1 MVLDHQILS
10 LFHDD
15 AENSVIDEIHLGLG
29 YTAVTLT
36 DGRCGLCCTLLE
48 HSSSCSVN
56 KNPLDYEKKNA
67 LTLLQAIQSEHPL
80 DRTMAIAL
88 VNALNAPFAAGCPD
102 DPKTLEEDLHLAKG
116 SKVAMVGYF
125 DPIVRQLAKD
135 GIEVVA
141 YDIGKKI
148 GSEKEFYCWA
158 KSHADALILTA
169 TSVIT
174 QSTESVFA
182 HMEGKQIPTVLM
194 GPSTIMQPKIYNG
207 LPITMLSGTVPV
219 DITNIL
225 KAIRNGRGTP
235 VLHKY
240 ARMVRL
246 LLT

>member
-1 MVLDHQILS
+1 MVLDQQILT
-10 LFHDD
+10 FFQDE
-15 AENSVIDEIHLGLG
+15 AEKSVVDEIHLGLG

-36 DGRCGLCCTLLE
+36 DGRCGLCCTLMGN
-48 HSSSCSVN
+48 SNSCMVN
-56 KNPLDYEKKNA
+56 KNPGEFEKQNA
-67 LTLLQAIQSEHPL
+67 LLLLQEIQSEKPL

-88 VNALNAPFAAGCPD
+88 VNALNATYAANCSD

-125 DPIVRQLAKD
+125 DPIVRLLAKD

-169 TSVIT
+169 TSLIT
-174 QSTESVFA
+174 NSTESVFE
-182 HMEGKQIPTVLM
+182 HLEGKKIPTVLL
-194 GPSTIMQPKIYNG
+194 GPSTIMRPEIYQG
-207 LPITMLSGTVPV
+207 LPVTMLGGTVPV
-219 DITNIL
+219 DIPNTL

-235 VLHKY
+235 ILHKY
-240 ARMVRL
+240 ARTVRL
-246 LLT
+246 LLA